1 MMSSA
6 LNYSVSP
13 YLFQNSKT
21 VWTEFEKL
29 LLKKTKLSLQF
40 KKYSSPSAFNK
51 DFSKGQLGL
60 IYADPYHASLL
71 LRNHSYMPV
80 ARALGQYDE
89 AIVAVRADSSI
100 LDIQDLNPQ
109 MYLSISVE
117 PVNRLL
123 GRLLLQPADINE
135 DDMVCRYHRTHKSVV
150 RDLLLDKTDVG
161 VIVAR
166 NFDRLPF
173 KIKTR
178 LRILVRTQ
186 VYLFSSLW
194 MLSPEHTKQYPTL
207 ARVFNR
213 MHRNEKGS
221 RILEN
226 FNTKS
231 WLNVEQIKAEE
242 MADLLHMLK

>member
-1 MMSSA
+1 MSSA

-13 YLFQNSKT
+13 YLVQDNKT
-21 VWTEFEKL
+21 VWPEFEKFL
-29 LLKKTKLSLQF
+29 HKKTKLSLQF
-40 KKYSSPSAFNK
+40 KNYTSPRAFNK
-51 DFSKGQLGL
+51 DFRKGKLGL
-60 IYADPYHASLL
+60 IYADPYYASVL
-71 LRNHSYMPV
+71 LRNHGFIPV

-89 AIVAVRADSSI
+89 TIVAVRADSSI

-150 RDLLLDKTDVG
+150 QDLLLDKTDVG
-161 VIVAR
+161 VMAAK
-166 NFDRLPF
+166 NFDRLPS

-194 MLSPEHTKQYPTL
+194 MLSPEHTEQYPAL

-213 MHRNEKGS
+213 MHRNQKGTD
-221 RILEN
+221 ILKN

-231 WLNVEQIKAEE
+231 WLNVEQINAEE
-242 MADLLHMLK
+242 MADLLHMLR

>member
-1 MMSSA
+1 MSMA

-13 YLFQNSKT
+13 YLSHNNKT
-21 VWTEFEKL
+21 VWADFEKL
-29 LLKKTKLSLQF
+29 LRNKEKLSLQF
-40 KKYSSPSAFNK
+40 KKYSSPRAFNK
-51 DFSKGQLGL
+51 EFSSGQLGL
-60 IYADPYHASLL
+60 IYADPFHASLL
-71 LRNHSYMPV
+71 LRNHGYLPI

-89 AIVAVRADSSI
+89 AAVVVRADSSI
-100 LDIQDLNPQ
+100 LDIQDLDSQ

-117 PVNRLL
+117 PVNRIL
-123 GRLLLQPADINE
+123 GRLLLQPADMDE
-135 DDMVCRYHRTHKSVV
+135 DEMVCRYHRTHRLVV

-161 VIVAR
+161 VIAAS
-166 NFDRLPF
+166 NFDQLKPE
-173 KIKTR
+173 IKTR

-194 MLSPEHTKQYPTL
+194 MLSPEHIEQYPAL
-207 ARVFNR
+207 AGAFNR
-213 MHRNEKGS
+213 MHKYKKGN
-221 RILEN
+221 RILKK